1 MSKRILT
8 AAIVALGMTTAAM
21 LPVSAEIREFY
32 IGRDGRSTITSGD
45 YNGLPNPNHGRLT
58 LLYAHANAENPEK
71 NHYHGIGAYSYTGT
85 VPNQAVLSTNAN
97 NKIPEGY
104 TNQAP
109 LSLRPGVGLYAG
121 RLRTSHDPTEPYS
134 DLSLHSVHELSKAAT
149 GTPEHYMFNSS
160 GNRWS
165 GSLVGSVV
173 WLELVSLSN
182 GLHVGTEQA
191 LDVLATPGQR
201 VALGTGDAIDFK
213 PVLWVDGNA
222 PKGTYT
228 ATFKLVDTGPT
239 AFGES
244 GTFSFLVAVR

>member
-1 MSKRILT
+1 MSTRILA
-8 AAIVALGMTTAAM
+8 AAIVAFTMTTAATR
-21 LPVSAEIREFY
+21 PARAEIREVY
-32 IGRDGRSTITSGD
+32 IGRDGLSTLASGD
-45 YNGLPNPNHGRLT
+45 YKGLPNPNYGRLT
-58 LLYAHANAENPEK
+58 LLYAHGDAAKPET
-71 NHYHGIGAYSYTGT
+71 NHYHGIGAYSYTGA
-85 VPNQAVLSTNAN
+85 VPNQSVLSTNAN
-97 NKIPEGY
+97 NKLPEGY

-109 LSLRPGVGLYAG
+109 LSLRPGAGLYAG
-121 RLRTSHDPTEPYS
+121 RLRTTHDPKEHYS
-134 DLSLHSVHELSKAAT
+134 DLSFHSVHELSRAAT

-182 GLHVGTEQA
+182 GLQVGSEQS

-213 PVLWVDGNA
+213 PVLWVAGNA
-222 PKGTYT
+222 PRGTYA

-244 GTFSFLVAVR
+244 GTFSILVAVP